1 MFNSTFIIYGFEVL
15 NVPNKGNAPK
25 LRFPEFSEDWV
36 QYKCSDLLEFYSTN
50 SLSWEQLDYDN
61 NDLLNLHY
69 GLIHVGLPTLV
80 NVEQHNLP
88 SVKPEFKPKN
98 YTLCKSGDIAFA
110 DASED
115 TNEVAKPIEFYDCS
129 DKQVVCGLHTIHG
142 RDKLNATEIGFKGYA
157 FSSMP
162 FHHKIRR
169 LAQGSKIYSISSK
182 NFSEVTIGIP
192 QKEEQR
198 KIVDLLSKLEERIT
212 TQNKIIE
219 DLKKLKV
226 AIIENAFCGKH
237 YNYKIGDIITQIS
250 NRNKSNKE
258 TNVLSV
264 SNKLGFVE
272 QSEQFEDRTVASEDV
287 TNYKIVR
294 TNDFA
299 YNPARINVGSIARLK
314 QYESGIVS
322 PMYICFHAKKNV
334 LPEYLEMFFL
344 TQYFKHE
351 MYKRLEGSVRLCLSF
366 EGLTNIPISIPEILL
381 QKEISE
387 KILAFETKI
396 GIEEHY
402 LNALEKQ
409 KQYLLQ
415 QMFI

>member
-1 MFNSTFIIYGFEVL
+1 MGVL
-15 NVPNKGNAPK
+15 NVPN
-25 LRFPEFSEDWV
+25 LRFPEFTEDWA

-366 EGLTNIPISIPEILL
+366 EGLTNIPISIPEIPL

>member
-1 MFNSTFIIYGFEVL
+1 MIMANDKLNTNL
-15 NVPNKGNAPK
+15 NVPN
-25 LRFPEFSEDWV
+25 LRFLEFSEDWV
-36 QYKCSDLLEFYSTN
+36 QYNCSDLLEFYSTN
-50 SLSWEQLDYDN
+50 SLSWEQLDYEN
-61 NDLLNLHY
+61 SELLNLHY

-80 NVEQHNLP
+80 NIKQNNLP
-88 SVKPEFKPKN
+88 SIKPEFQPKN
-98 YTLCKSGDIAFA
+98 YTICKNGDVAFA

-129 DKQVVCGLHTIHG
+129 DKQIVCGLHTIHG
-142 RDKLNATEIGFKGYA
+142 RDKLNATEVGFKGYA
-157 FSSMP
+157 FSSTP

-182 NFSEVTIGIP
+182 NFAEVTLGVP
-192 QKEEQR
+192 TKKEQR
-198 KIVDLLSKLEERIT
+198 KIVDLLSKLDERIA
-212 TQNKIIE
+212 TQSKIIE

-226 AIIENAFCGKH
+226 AIIENAFCEKH

-250 NRNKSNKE
+250 NRNNSNKE

-294 TNDFA
+294 ANDFA
-299 YNPARINVGSIARLK
+299 YNPARINIGSIARLK

-322 PMYICFHAKKNV
+322 PMYICFHTKKNV

-351 MYKRLEGSVRLCLSF
+351 MYKRLEGSVRLCLSY
-366 EGLTNIPISIPEILL
+366 EGLTNIPIFIPEIPL
-381 QKEISE
+381 QKEISD

>member
-1 MFNSTFIIYGFEVL
+1 MRFGEYSDEWNLTELQKVATIYKGSGISKDQLSENGTYCILYGELYTKYNSEIISEVYSKTELDAANLVKSKENDVIIPCSGETAIDISTARCVPFNGILLGGDLNIIRLKNQNGGFFAYQL
-15 NVPNKGNAPK
+15 NGKRKV
-25 LRFPEFSEDWV
+25 
-36 QYKCSDLLEFYSTN
+36 
-50 SLSWEQLDYDN
+50 
-61 NDLLNLHY
+61 
-69 GLIHVGLPTLV
+69 
-80 NVEQHNLP
+80 
-88 SVKPEFKPKN
+88 
-98 YTLCKSGDIAFA
+98 DIAK
-110 DASED
+110 
-115 TNEVAKPIEFYDCS
+115 V
-129 DKQVVCGLHTIHG
+129 
-142 RDKLNATEIGFKGYA
+142 
-157 FSSMP
+157 
-162 FHHKIRR
+162 
-169 LAQGSKIYSISSK
+169 AQGVSVVHLYGEHLKRVTVAYPTYSEQKKIADFLS
-182 NFSEVTIGIP
+182 
-192 QKEEQR
+192 
-198 KIVDLLSKLEERIT
+198 LLDERIA

-366 EGLTNIPISIPEILL
+366 EGLTNIPISIPEIPL

>member
-1 MFNSTFIIYGFEVL
+1 MKIQGINFL
-15 NVPNKGNAPK
+15 NVPN
-25 LRFPEFSEDWV
+25 LRFPEFSDEWELHATTDYFKFKNGLNPEAKRFGLGTKFISVMDILNNRYITYDKVIASVQPKED
-36 QYKCSDLLEFYSTN
+36 DLNEFGVNYGDILFQRSSETLEDVGRANVYLDDRTALFGGFVIRGKKIGNYN
-50 SLSWEQLDYDN
+50 PLFFRYLLSSPNARKSIIVKGAGAQHFNISQDGLSKV
-61 NDLLNLHY
+61 LLNVPSIY
-69 GLIHVGLPTLV
+69 
-80 NVEQHNLP
+80 EQEKI
-88 SVKPEFKPKN
+88 SQFIN
-98 YTLCKSGDIAFA
+98 YID
-110 DASED
+110 
-115 TNEVAKPIEFYDCS
+115 
-129 DKQVVCGLHTIHG
+129 
-142 RDKLNATEIGFKGYA
+142 
-157 FSSMP
+157 
-162 FHHKIRR
+162 
-169 LAQGSKIYSISSK
+169 
-182 NFSEVTIGIP
+182 
-192 QKEEQR
+192 
-198 KIVDLLSKLEERIT
+198 ERIE
-212 TQNKIIE
+212 TQSKIIE

-226 AIIENAFCGKH
+226 AIIENAFCEKH

-294 TNDFA
+294 ANDFA
-299 YNPARINVGSIARLK
+299 YNPARINIGSIARLK

-322 PMYICFHAKKNV
+322 PMYICFHTKKNV

-351 MYKRLEGSVRLCLSF
+351 MYKRLEGSVRLCLSY
-366 EGLTNIPISIPEILL
+366 EGLTNIPIFIPEIPL
-381 QKEISE
+381 QKEISD

-402 LNALEKQ
+402 LNVLEKQ

>member
-1 MFNSTFIIYGFEVL
+1 MATNNNNKIL
-15 NVPNKGNAPK
+15 NVPN

-36 QYKCSDLLEFYSTN
+36 QYNCSDLLEFYSTN
-50 SLSWEQLDYDN
+50 SLSWELLDYEN
-61 NDLLNLHY
+61 SELLNLHY

-80 NVEQHNLP
+80 NIKQNNLP
-88 SVKPEFKPKN
+88 SIKPEFQPKN
-98 YTLCKSGDIAFA
+98 YTICKNGDVAFA

-129 DKQVVCGLHTIHG
+129 DKQIVCGLHTIHG
-142 RDKLNATEIGFKGYA
+142 RDKLNATEVGFKGYA
-157 FSSMP
+157 FSSTP

-182 NFSEVTIGIP
+182 NFAEVTLGVP
-192 QKEEQR
+192 TKKEQR
-198 KIVDLLSKLEERIT
+198 KIVDLLSKIDERIA

-226 AIIENAFCGKH
+226 AIIENAFCEKH

-294 TNDFA
+294 ANDFA
-299 YNPARINVGSIARLK
+299 YNPARINIGSIARLK

-322 PMYICFHAKKNV
+322 PMYICFHTKKNV

-351 MYKRLEGSVRLCLSF
+351 MYKRLEGSVRLCLSY
-366 EGLTNIPISIPEILL
+366 EGLTNIPIFIPEIPL
-381 QKEISE
+381 QKEISD

>member
-1 MFNSTFIIYGFEVL
+1 MGVL
-15 NVPNKGNAPK
+15 NVPN
-25 LRFPEFSEDWV
+25 LRFPEFTEDWA

-299 YNPARINVGSIARLK
+299 YNLARINVGSIARLK

-366 EGLTNIPISIPEILL
+366 EGLTNIPISIPEIPL

>member
-1 MFNSTFIIYGFEVL
+1 MAKDNNNKIL
-15 NVPNKGNAPK
+15 NVPN
-25 LRFPEFSEDWV
+25 LRFGEYSDEWNLNELQKVATLSKGSGISKDQLSENGTPCILYGELYTKYNSEIISEVYSKTELDTSNLV
-36 QYKCSDLLEFYSTN
+36 KSKENDVIIPCSGETAIDISTARCVPFNGVLLGGDLNIIRLKNQNGGFFAY
-50 SLSWEQLDYDN
+50 QLN
-61 NDLLNLHY
+61 
-69 GLIHVGLPTLV
+69 GKRKV
-80 NVEQHNLP
+80 
-88 SVKPEFKPKN
+88 
-98 YTLCKSGDIAFA
+98 DIAK
-110 DASED
+110 
-115 TNEVAKPIEFYDCS
+115 V
-129 DKQVVCGLHTIHG
+129 
-142 RDKLNATEIGFKGYA
+142 
-157 FSSMP
+157 
-162 FHHKIRR
+162 
-169 LAQGSKIYSISSK
+169 AQGVSVVHLYGEHLKRVTVAYPTYSEQKKIADFLS
-182 NFSEVTIGIP
+182 
-192 QKEEQR
+192 
-198 KIVDLLSKLEERIT
+198 LLDERIA

-226 AIIENAFCGKH
+226 AIIENAFCGKQ
-237 YNYKIGDIITQIS
+237 YNYKIGDIITQVS
-250 NRNKSNKE
+250 SRNKSNNE
-258 TNVLSV
+258 SNVLSV

-294 TNDFA
+294 ANDFA

-351 MYKRLEGSVRLCLSF
+351 MCKRLEGSVRLCLSF
-366 EGLTNIPISIPEILL
+366 EGLTNIPIFIPGIPL

-387 KILAFETKI
+387 KVLAFETKI
-396 GIEEHY
+396 GTEGYY
-402 LNALEKQ
+402 LNALERQ